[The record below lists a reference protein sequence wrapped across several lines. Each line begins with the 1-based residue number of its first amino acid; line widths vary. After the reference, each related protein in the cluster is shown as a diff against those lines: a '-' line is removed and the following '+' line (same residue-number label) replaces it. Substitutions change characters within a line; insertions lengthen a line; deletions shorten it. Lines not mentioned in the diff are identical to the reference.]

1 MPLLVHSGSAAIDL
15 NASGTQRQDIS
26 DVLLASLSNENTT
39 LGLCT
44 VGEEF
49 AAPQLFWVEDALNQF
64 KITGD
69 TAASMLSTVTTMAVS
84 QSDASVLDVGYILEL
99 DSGVGGSTQEQI
111 QISAIAST
119 TLTIT
124 RGYGGTTAQTYTTNS
139 VFRIVNAPTYPNSDL
154 GKDMT
159 RARLSKTNY
168 INRFEANIN
177 IDSEQIL
184 RSMQSYVPGVV
195 DELGY
200 QFQQRLLEMKRKMQQ
215 AFLYSVANASGN
227 PTNDYQTM
235 WGLLA
240 WLNTLANATSSP
252 ITTAESLSDTILN
265 TMVLNIFSQGAF
277 SNVIVAGPRSIQKLG
292 QLYTDRIRL
301 DQTDRTRGF
310 FTQEFIPSMANPH
323 RLINEFYLNDG
334 GSTNSGNALCLV
346 VDMNR
351 IRIRPYVGQ
360 FYFTITAPSFRDG
373 DAARILSK
381 WSLEVRNTG
390 TDAGYSHQLHSN
402 LTL

>member
-1 MPLLVHSGSAAIDL
+1 VPLLVHSGTAAIDL

-39 LGLCT
+39 LGAVT

-69 TAASMLSTVTTMAVS
+69 TGGTMTTNVTTMAVS

-99 DSGVGGSTQEQI
+99 DSGVGGATQEQL
-111 QISAIAST
+111 QITAISGT
-119 TLTIT
+119 TLTVT
-124 RGYGGTTAQTYTTNS
+124 RAFAGTAQTYTTNS

-159 RARLSKTNY
+159 RARLSKTNF
-168 INRFEANIN
+168 INRFEANVN

-184 RSMQSYVPGVV
+184 RSLQSYVPGVV

-215 AFLYSVANASGN
+215 AFLYSVAQGSSN
-227 PTNDYQTM
+227 PTNEYQAM
-235 WGLLA
+235 HGLLA
-240 WLNTLANATSSP
+240 WLNTTANATSSP
-252 ITTAESLSDTILN
+252 ITTSETVSDTVLN

-277 SNVIVAGPRSIQKLG
+277 SNVIIAGPRVIQKLG
-292 QLYTDRIRL
+292 QLYTDRIRM

-310 FTQEFIPSMANPH
+310 YTQEFIPSMANPH

-334 GSTNSGNALCLV
+334 GSTNAGNAIIV
-346 VDMNR
+346 VADLNR
-351 IRIRPYVGQ
+351 IRIRPFIGQ
-360 FYFTITAPSFRDG
+360 FYFTITAPTFRDG

-381 WSLEVRNTG
+381 WSLEIRNTG
-390 TDAGYSHQLHSN
+390 TDSGYSHQLHTG
-402 LTL
+402 LTV

>member
-1 MPLLVHSGSAAIDL
+1 MPLLVHSGTAAIDL

-39 LGLCT
+39 LGCTT

-49 AAPQLFWVEDALNQF
+49 SAPQLFWVEDALNQF

-69 TAASMLSTVTTMAVS
+69 TTTNLATNTTQMNVS
-84 QSDASVLDVGYILEL
+84 SSDAAVLDVGYILEL

-111 QISAIAST
+111 SITAVNGT
-119 TLTIT
+119 VLNIT
-124 RGYGGTTAQTYTTNS
+124 RAYGGTTASTYATNS

-215 AFLYSVANASGN
+215 AYLYSIANASGN
-227 PTNDYQTM
+227 PTNEYQTM
-235 WGLLA
+235 HGLLA
-240 WLNTLANATSSP
+240 WLNTTANSTASP
-252 ITTAESLSDTILN
+252 ITTSEPLTDTVLN

-277 SNVIVAGPRSIQKLG
+277 SNVIVAGPRAIQKLG

-301 DQTDRTRGF
+301 DQTDRTRGY

-334 GSTNSGNALCLV
+334 GASNAGNAIVMVL
-346 VDMNR
+346 DMNR
-351 IRIRPYVGQ
+351 IRIRPYIGQ
-360 FYFTITAPSFRDG
+360 FYYTITAPSFRDG
-373 DAARILSK
+373 DAARVLSK
-381 WSLEVRNTG
+381 WSLEVRNSG
-390 TDAGYSHQLHSN
+390 TDSGYSQQLHTN
-402 LTL
+402 LTI

>member
-1 MPLLVHSGSAAIDL
+1 MPLLTHSGTAAIDL

-39 LGLCT
+39 LGALT

-49 AAPQLFWVEDALNQF
+49 SAPQLFWVEDALNQY

-69 TAASMLSTVTTMAVS
+69 TAASMTSTITTMAVS
-84 QSDASVLDVGYILEL
+84 QSDASVLDVGYIISL
-99 DSGVGGSTQEQI
+99 DTGVGGSTQEQL
-111 QISAIAST
+111 QVTAISGT
-119 TLTIT
+119 TLTLT
-124 RGYGGTTAQTYTTNS
+124 RAFAGTAQTYTTNS

-154 GKDMT
+154 GKDMS
-159 RARLSKTNY
+159 RARLSKTNF
-168 INRFEANIN
+168 INRFEANVN

-184 RSMQSYVPGVV
+184 RSMQTYVPGVV

-215 AFLYSVANASGN
+215 ALLYSVANASGN

-235 WGLLA
+235 QGLLS
-240 WLNTLANATSSP
+240 WLNTTANATASP
-252 ITTAESLSDTILN
+252 VTTSESITDVVLN
-265 TMVLNIFSQGAF
+265 NMILNIFSQGAF
-277 SNVIVAGPRSIQKLG
+277 SNVVLCGPRVIQKLG

-334 GSTNSGNALCLV
+334 GSTNAGNALVIVADL
-346 VDMNR
+346 NR
-351 IRIRPYVGQ
+351 IRIRPFISQ
-360 FYFTITAPSFRDG
+360 FFFTIMAPSFRDG
-373 DAARILSK
+373 DAARLLSK
-381 WSLEVRNTG
+381 WSLEIRNTG
-390 TDAGYSHQLHSN
+390 TDAGYSHQLHTN
-402 LTL
+402 LTV

>member
-1 MPLLVHSGSAAIDL
+1 M
-15 NASGTQRQDIS
+15 
-26 DVLLASLSNENTT
+26 
-39 LGLCT
+39 
-44 VGEEF
+44 GEEF

-69 TAASMLSTVTTMAVS
+69 TAASMTSTITTMAVS
-84 QSDASVLDVGYILEL
+84 QSDASVLDVGYLLEL
-99 DSGVGGSTQEQI
+99 DTGVGGTTQEQV
-111 QISAIAST
+111 QITAISST

-124 RGYGGTTAQTYTTNS
+124 RGYGGSTAQTYTTNS

-215 AFLYSVANASGN
+215 AYLYSVANASGN

-240 WLNTLANATSSP
+240 WLNTNANATSSA
-252 ITTAESLSDTILN
+252 ITTSESFTDTVLN

-277 SNVIVAGPRSIQKLG
+277 SNVIVAGPRAIQKLG
-292 QLYTDRIRL
+292 QLYTDRVRL

-334 GSTNSGNALCLV
+334 GSTNAGNAICLV
-346 VDMNR
+346 LDMNR

-360 FYFTITAPSFRDG
+360 FYFTITAPTFRDG

-390 TDAGYSHQLHSN
+390 TDAGFSHQLHTN
-402 LTL
+402 LSM

>member
-1 MPLLVHSGSAAIDL
+1 MALLTHSGTAAIDL

-39 LGLCT
+39 LGLTT

-49 AAPQLFWVEDALNQF
+49 AAPQLFWVEDALNQY

-69 TAASMLSTVTTMAVS
+69 TAASMVSTITTMAVS
-84 QSDASVLDVGYILEL
+84 QSDASVLDVGYILSL
-99 DSGVGGSTQEQI
+99 DSGVGGSAQEQM
-111 QISAIAST
+111 QVTAISGT
-119 TLTIT
+119 TVTLT
-124 RGYGGTTAQTYTTNS
+124 RAFAGTAQTYTTNS

-154 GKDMT
+154 GKDMS
-159 RARLSKTNY
+159 RARLSKTNF
-168 INRFEANIN
+168 INRFEINVN

-184 RSMQSYVPGVV
+184 RSQQSYVPGVV

-215 AFLYSVANASGN
+215 AFLYSVANASSN

-235 WGLLA
+235 HGLLA
-240 WLNTLANATSSP
+240 WLNTTANATASP
-252 ITTAESLSDTILN
+252 VTTAETLTDTVLN
-265 TMVLNIFSQGAF
+265 NMVLNIFSQGAF
-277 SNVIVAGPRSIQKLG
+277 SNVVIAGPRAVQKLG

-310 FTQEFIPSMANPH
+310 YTQEFIPSMANPH

-334 GSTNSGNALCLV
+334 GSTNAGNALVIVGDL
-346 VDMNR
+346 NR

-360 FYFTITAPSFRDG
+360 FYFTIIAPSFRDG
-373 DAARILSK
+373 DAARCLSK
-381 WSLEVRNTG
+381 WSLEIRNSG
-390 TDAGYSHQLHSN
+390 TDAGFSWQLHTN
-402 LTL
+402 LTI

>member
-1 MPLLVHSGSAAIDL
+1 LPLLTHSGTAAIDL

-39 LGLCT
+39 LGALT

-49 AAPQLFWVEDALNQF
+49 SAPQLFWVEDALNQY

-69 TAASMLSTVTTMAVS
+69 TAASMTSTITTMAVS
-84 QSDASVLDVGYILEL
+84 QSDASVLDVGYIISL
-99 DSGVGGSTQEQI
+99 DTGVGGSTQEQL
-111 QISAIAST
+111 QVTAISGT
-119 TLTIT
+119 TLTLT
-124 RGYGGTTAQTYTTNS
+124 RAFAGTAQTYTTNS

-154 GKDMT
+154 GKDMS
-159 RARLSKTNY
+159 RARLSKTNF
-168 INRFEANIN
+168 INRFEANVN

-184 RSMQSYVPGVV
+184 RSMQTYVPGVV

-215 AFLYSVANASGN
+215 ALLYSVANASGN

-235 WGLLA
+235 QGLLS
-240 WLNTLANATSSP
+240 WLNTTANATASP
-252 ITTAESLSDTILN
+252 VTTSESITDVVLN
-265 TMVLNIFSQGAF
+265 NMILNIFSQGAF
-277 SNVIVAGPRSIQKLG
+277 SNVVLCGPRVIQKLG

-334 GSTNSGNALCLV
+334 GSTNAGNALVIVADL
-346 VDMNR
+346 NR
-351 IRIRPYVGQ
+351 IRIRPFISQ
-360 FYFTITAPSFRDG
+360 FFFTIMAPSFRDG
-373 DAARILSK
+373 DAARLLSK
-381 WSLEVRNTG
+381 WSLEIRNTG
-390 TDAGYSHQLHSN
+390 TDAGYSHQLHTN
-402 LTL
+402 LTV

>member
-1 MPLLVHSGSAAIDL
+1 LPLAIHAGTAAIDL

-39 LGLCT
+39 FGITT

-69 TAASMLSTVTTMAVS
+69 TAASMLSTVATMAVS
-84 QSDASVLDVGYILEL
+84 QSDASVLDIGYILSL
-99 DSGVGGSTQEQI
+99 DSGVGGSTQEQM
-111 QISAIAST
+111 QITAISGT
-119 TLTIT
+119 TLTLT
-124 RGYGGTTAQTYTTNS
+124 RAFAGTAQTYTTNS

-159 RARLSKTNY
+159 RSRLSKTNFIY
-168 INRFEANIN
+168 RFEANIN

-184 RSMQSYVPGVV
+184 RSMQSYVPGIE

-215 AFLYSVANASGN
+215 AYLYSVAQSSAN
-227 PTNDYQTM
+227 PLNEYQTM
-235 WGLLA
+235 HGLLA
-240 WLNTLANATSSP
+240 WLNTTANATASP
-252 ITTAESLSDTILN
+252 ITTPESLTDSVLN
-265 TMVLNIFSQGAF
+265 TMVLNIFSNGAF
-277 SNVIVAGPRSIQKLG
+277 SNIIIAGPRAIQKLG

-334 GSTNSGNALCLV
+334 GSTNAGNALCV
-346 VDMNR
+346 VADLNR

-360 FYFTITAPSFRDG
+360 FYFTIIAPTFRDG
-373 DAARILSK
+373 DAARVLSK

-390 TDAGYSHQLHSN
+390 LDAGASHQLHTN

>member
-1 MPLLVHSGSAAIDL
+1 MPLLTHSGTAAIDL

-49 AAPQLFWVEDALNQF
+49 AAPQLFWVEDALNQY

-69 TAASMLSTVTTMAVS
+69 TAASMTSLVATMAVS
-84 QSDASVLDVGYILEL
+84 QSDASVLDVGWIISL
-99 DSGVGGSTQEQI
+99 DSGVGGSTQEQL
-111 QISAIAST
+111 QITAISGT
-119 TLTIT
+119 TLTLT
-124 RGYGGTTAQTYTTNS
+124 RAFAGTAQSYTTNS

-154 GKDMT
+154 GKDMS
-159 RARLSKTNY
+159 RARLSKTNF
-168 INRFEANIN
+168 INRFERNVN

-184 RSMQSYVPGVV
+184 RSQQSYVPGVE

-200 QFQQRLLEMKRKMQQ
+200 QFQQRLLEMKRHMQQ
-215 AFLYSVANASGN
+215 ALLFSVANASGN
-227 PTNDYQTM
+227 PTNDYQTCH
-235 WGLLA
+235 GLLA
-240 WLNTLANATSSP
+240 WLNTTANATASP
-252 ITTAESLSDTILN
+252 ITTAETLTDSVVN

-277 SNVIVAGPRSIQKLG
+277 SNLLVAGPRAIQKLG

-323 RLINEFYLNDG
+323 RLVNEFYLNDG
-334 GSTNSGNALCLV
+334 GSTNAGTAMAIV
-346 VDMNR
+346 GDWNR
-351 IRIRPYVGQ
+351 IRLRPFIGQ
-360 FYFTITAPSFRDG
+360 FFYTIIAPSFRDG
-373 DAARILSK
+373 DAARMLSK
-381 WSLEVRNTG
+381 WSPEIRNTG
-390 TDAGYSHQLHSN
+390 TDAGYSWQLHTN

>member
-1 MPLLVHSGSAAIDL
+1 MPLLTHSGTAAIDL

-39 LGLCT
+39 LGMTT

-49 AAPQLFWVEDALNQF
+49 SAPQLFWVEDALNQF

-84 QSDASVLDVGYILEL
+84 QSDASVLDVGYILSL
-99 DSGVGGSTQEQI
+99 DSGVGGSTQEQL
-111 QISAIAST
+111 QITAIAGT
-119 TLTIT
+119 TLTLT
-124 RGYGGTTAQTYTTNS
+124 RAYAGTAQTYTTNS

-154 GKDMT
+154 GKDMS
-159 RARLSKTNY
+159 RARLSKTNF
-168 INRFEANIN
+168 IGRFERNVN

-184 RSMQSYVPGVV
+184 RSLQSYVPGVE

-200 QFQQRLLEMKRKMQQ
+200 QFQQRLLEMKRHMQQ

-227 PTNDYQTM
+227 PTNDYQTFH
-235 WGLLA
+235 GLLA
-240 WLNTLANATSSP
+240 WLNTTANATSTP
-252 ITTAESLSDTILN
+252 TTTAETLTDSVLN
-265 TMVLNIFSQGAF
+265 NMVLTIFQNGAF
-277 SNVIVAGPRSIQKLG
+277 SNIVLAGPRAIQKLG
-292 QLYTDRIRL
+292 QLYTDRVRL

-323 RLINEFYLNDG
+323 RLINEVYLNDG
-334 GSTNSGNALCLV
+334 GTANAGNALVIVADL
-346 VDMNR
+346 NR
-351 IRIRPYVGQ
+351 IRIRPFIGQ
-360 FYFTITAPSFRDG
+360 FFFTITAPSFRDG

-381 WSLEVRNTG
+381 WSPEIRNTG
-390 TDAGYSHQLHSN
+390 SDAGASHILHTN